1 MSSLVKKERD
11 SNMELLRILSMFF
24 VLGLHV
30 NFVAIQG
37 PGTEDVISNG
47 VNAYARLFSE
57 ALCIG
62 AVNTFVLIS
71 GWFGIKASLKGFFRL
86 VFQCFF
92 IGTLILIGLTIYQH
106 SFEFFS
112 IDSVLLRTDSLWF
125 IYAYIG
131 LFILSPVLNAYLEK
145 ANKKELGNVIL
156 GFYLLQT
163 TIAWYRGF
171 VGWYSNGYSTLSFIG
186 LYLLAQYI
194 KRYPSFI
201 NKLPTGVIFLIAI
214 LCVAFNATSA
224 FVFEYLGRADYAGLM
239 FSYLNPL
246 VILSAVSLVLAFS
259 KLKIKSKAI
268 NWVASSSLAVY
279 LVHGHPSI
287 FPMYKEMGATLYQ
300 NNNGIS
306 YWWKIL
312 LFLCIVFLFSI
323 LLDKIRLFV
332 WNLFQKSK

>member
-1 MSSLVKKERD
+1 
-11 SNMELLRILSMFF
+11 MELLRILSMFF

-71 GWFGIKASLKGFFRL
+71 GWFKIKASLKSFFRL
-86 VFQCFF
+86 IFQCFF
-92 IGTLILIGLTIYQH
+92 IGTVLLICVSICNHNLL
-106 SFEFFS
+106 SFS
-112 IDSVLLRTDSLWF
+112 IDSILLRSYNLWF

-131 LFILSPVLNAYLEK
+131 LFLLSPILNAYLEK
-145 ANKKELGNVIL
+145 TNKNELRSVLI

-163 TIAWYRGF
+163 YIAWYRGF
-171 VGWYSNGYSTLSFIG
+171 VEWYSNGYSTLSFIG

-194 KRYPSFI
+194 RRYPSFLKSI
-201 NKLPTGVIFLIAI
+201 SSKTLFLLFLICITLNTTSTYIFLHMRKD
-214 LCVAFNATSA
+214 
-224 FVFEYLGRADYAGLM
+224 EYTHFM

-246 VILSAVSLVLAFS
+246 VILSAVSLLLAFS

-279 LVHGHPSI
+279 LVHCHPSI

-323 LLDKIRLFV
+323 LLDKIRLLV